1 VETFPFKKVIIAF
14 IAVMA
19 IVAGVGLYLGSE
31 KNDPTTTTP
40 EASGT
45 ITLTMAVNG
54 NGSTS
59 PLVGT
64 HIYAKGTVIPITA
77 MPDSGW
83 QFDGWIGDDV
93 VNPNSAATAITMD
106 TGKTVTANFN
116 QISQIV
122 EPEPVVEEPEP
133 VAEEPEP
140 VAEEPEPVVEK
151 PEPVAEEPEPVAE
164 EPEPV
169 AEEPE
174 PVVESEP
181 AQYTLTIY
189 VAGIG
194 TVTGAGIYDEGTV
207 VLIGAIPASGWEFVV
222 WGGDIA
228 TIADTSSSNTT
239 IVMDSNKTIV
249 VIFSR

>member
-140 VAEEPEPVVEK
+140 VAEEPEPV
-151 PEPVAEEPEPVAE
+151 
-164 EPEPV
+164 